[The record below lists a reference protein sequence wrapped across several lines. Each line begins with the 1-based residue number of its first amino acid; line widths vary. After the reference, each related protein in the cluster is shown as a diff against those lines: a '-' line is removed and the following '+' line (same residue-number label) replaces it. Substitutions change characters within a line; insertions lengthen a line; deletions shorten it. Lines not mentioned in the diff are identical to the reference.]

1 MLFSLS
7 MKNIKKSIKDY
18 SIYFFTLVIAVT
30 IFYLFNSLDAQNSM
44 LELNSSKYEMIKALI
59 AIIGYVSVFVSVILG
74 FLIIYSNNF
83 LIKRRKKEMG
93 LYLTLGMSK
102 RKVSSILVIETLMV
116 GAISLVV
123 GAILGICLSQ
133 LLSVFTARLFE
144 VDMNKFKFVFSQA
157 ALIKTIVYFGII
169 FLLVMIFN
177 VMSLSR
183 YKLIDLLSA
192 NKKNEKVKF
201 RNKYVLTIT
210 FILTGIL
217 YYYAYK
223 LLFDGALYKFDDNLW
238 KMLACGGAGTLLLF
252 FSLSGVL
259 LQIVQLMKKVYYRK
273 LNIFVLKQINS
284 KVNTTVVSTTIISL
298 MLLLTIGIL
307 SGSMSF
313 IGVFNDGLTSNN
325 LTDFTLI
332 QSSKTYKMDEND
344 NKEPIKMDN
353 FNEIINKDE
362 LSNYVANYARYSTY
376 EDNNI
381 TIETFMNEKAKKD
394 ANEEFKGQI
403 RFDTPISLMK
413 YSDYI
418 NIVNL
423 YNRSDLK
430 YELKDNQYILLCN
443 VDKILE
449 FYNEAFSDGVKVSIG
464 NKELTSAT
472 NKIVNIAIQNY
483 NGSGNSGVVV
493 VPDSLLENK
502 EAEAEYMIGN
512 YVKTNNVD
520 NLENNFEKYYA
531 NNNEE
536 GSYSIM
542 TKLEMEASSVGVKA
556 ILTFIGLYLGIVFA
570 ISSAT
575 ILAIGQLSES
585 SDNKERF
592 KVLKLIGTDDKM
604 VNEAL
609 FMQIAIAFIL
619 PLIVAIVH
627 AFFGL
632 KELNKIIEMFGHIDL
647 TKNIILTSLFI
658 VVVYGGYFIATY
670 LASKNIIKEK

>member
-1 MLFSLS
+1 MLFNLS

-44 LELNSSKYEMIKALI
+44 LELNSSKYEMIKALV

-123 GAILGICLSQ
+123 GSILGICLSQ

-325 LTDFTLI
+325 LTDFTMV
-332 QSSKTYKMDEND
+332 QSSAYTIDENGNR
-344 NKEPIKMDN
+344 NKENTNISY
-353 FNEIINKDE
+353 FNEVVNDNE
-362 LSNYVANYARYSTY
+362 LSKYVDKYARYYTY
-376 EDNNI
+376 SDENI
-381 TIETFMNEKAKKD
+381 TIGTFMNEESKKN
-394 ANEEFKGQI
+394 ATEEFKGQI
-403 RFDTPISLMK
+403 DFETSIPLIK

-418 NIVNL
+418 KMVDL
-423 YNRSDLK
+423 YDRNDLK
-430 YELKDNQYILLCN
+430 FDLKDNEYILLCN

-449 FYNEAFSDGVKVSIG
+449 FYDSAFSNGVKISLG
-464 NKELTSAT
+464 DSELKPAT
-472 NKIVNIAIQNY
+472 NKIVNLAVQNY
-483 NGSGNSGVVV
+483 NGAGNSGMVV
-493 VPDSLLENK
+493 VPDKLVENK
-502 EAEAEYMIGN
+502 EAEMAYMIGN
-512 YVKTNNVD
+512 YVKNDNVD
-520 NLENNFEKYYA
+520 NLENNFENYCKSKKMQGEY
-531 NNNEE
+531 
-536 GSYSIM
+536 M
-542 TKLEMEASSVGVKA
+542 VTKLEMEASSVGVKA
-556 ILTFIGLYLGIVFA
+556 IMTFIGLYLGIVFA

-592 KVLKLIGTDDKM
+592 KILKLIGTEDKM
-604 VNEAL
+604 INEAL
-609 FMQIAIAFIL
+609 FMQISIAFIL

-658 VVVYGGYFIATY
+658 VIVYGGYFIATY